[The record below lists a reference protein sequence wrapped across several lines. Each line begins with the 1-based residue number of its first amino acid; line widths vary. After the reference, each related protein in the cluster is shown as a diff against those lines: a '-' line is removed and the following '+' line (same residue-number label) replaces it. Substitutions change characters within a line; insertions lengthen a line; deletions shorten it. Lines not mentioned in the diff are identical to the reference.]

1 MEEKGKCFFFLF
13 FIDYY
18 QRLLSS
24 IYRIEKNYNELFI
37 SFANIFEINQYEF
50 KRKKFMQIVNDEE
63 IKQFLIKENS

>member
-1 MEEKGKCFFFLF
+1 MFFF
-13 FIDYY
+13 FIFYW
-18 QRLLSS
+18 LLSTIAS